1 MDKNEILEKA
11 QNSTKPDEMELH
23 IVQKGQSLSM
33 FVMTVIALFFMVVKL
48 IKDQSWYDVDCII
61 FSGMAAVNL
70 YKFFKMRERHHL
82 TIGIITAISA
92 IATFVRALIDLLG

>member
-23 IVQKGQSLSM
+23 VVRKGQSLSM

-48 IKDQSWYDVDCII
+48 IKDQS
-61 FSGMAAVNL
+61 
-70 YKFFKMRERHHL
+70 
-82 TIGIITAISA
+82 
-92 IATFVRALIDLLG
+92 